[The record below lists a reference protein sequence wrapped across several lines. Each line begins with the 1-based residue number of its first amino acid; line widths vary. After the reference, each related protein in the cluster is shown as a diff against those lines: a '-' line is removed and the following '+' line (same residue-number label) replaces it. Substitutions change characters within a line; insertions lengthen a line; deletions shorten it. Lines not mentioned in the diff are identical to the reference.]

1 MELRRKYVCCF
12 PTHWVQFVPT
22 GRSAAPRL
30 IPPQVEGGN
39 QPYTADEWAPMEGT
53 WTRTQ
58 HVGDARNILGR
69 SLKSKACEIR
79 VCGTASASS
88 FSYLQENHDR
98 WVGVCYSKVVYSAR
112 RLQGNTAILEIVGVS
127 AAVRKVLSDV
137 FLGLVP
143 LQRSGSRMFYGSG
156 LNGIIIVDTDM
167 GIWKEYTFEYA
178 EDVPSVADLLEGA
191 LDHIHESNCKDMED
205 VASYSVYQR
214 TQARPMIVPTF
225 V

>member
-1 MELRRKYVCCF
+1 MLSRFVLPPNSSELNSQLLLMFDC
-12 PTHWVQFVPT
+12 
-22 GRSAAPRL
+22 
-30 IPPQVEGGN
+30 EGN
-39 QPYTADEWAPMEGT
+39 M
-53 WTRTQ
+53 RI
-58 HVGDARNILGR
+58 ARNEILLD
-69 SLKSKACEIR
+69 SFMLL
-79 VCGTASASS
+79 ASS

-143 LQRSGSRMFYGSG
+143 LQRSGSRMFYGSSP
-156 LNGIIIVDTDM
+156 NEIIIVDTDM